1 MYLYN
6 TGAVLNLVKRGCVK
20 VFVEGCT
27 IDLAIY
33 EAINAVWK
41 ECYILKKINV
51 EVVYKLIELLSKIFN
66 ILDSYSIRGSERE
79 VLEIAVK
86 EGITVYDT
94 SYIYIVVR
102 DKLTLVTDDK
112 KLINTAKK
120 YVNIATTT
128 QITI

>member
-1 MYLYN
+1 
-6 TGAVLNLVKRGCVK
+6 VKKGCVK
-20 VFVEGCT
+20 VFVKGCT

-41 ECYILKKINV
+41 ECYILNKINV

-66 ILDSYSIRGSERE
+66 ILDLYSIRGSERE

-86 EGITVYDT
+86 EGITVYDA
-94 SYIYIVVR
+94 SYIYIAVR

-120 YVNIATTT
+120 YVNVATTI

>member
-1 MYLYN
+1 M
-6 TGAVLNLVKRGCVK
+6 K
-20 VFVEGCT
+20 VFVKGCT

-41 ECYILKKINV
+41 ECCILKRIRV
-51 EVVYKLIELLSKIFN
+51 EVAYKLIELLSKIFN
-66 ILDSYSIRGSERE
+66 ILDLYTIRGCERD

-86 EGITVYDT
+86 EGITVYDA
-94 SYIYIVVR
+94 SYIYIAVR

-112 KLINTAKK
+112 KLIDTAKK
-120 YVNIATTT
+120 YVSVATTT